1 MNINSYIDH
10 TLLKPTATKED
21 IINLV
26 NEAIKYSFASV
37 CVNPFWVSM
46 CKELLKGTNV
56 KVCTVVGFPLGA
68 SNTSV
73 KKYETTQAIIDGAD
87 EIDMVIN
94 LGALKSKQYNLV
106 TKDIE
111 TVVKSANGKI
121 VKVII
126 ETCLL
131 TDYEKELA
139 CDISLK
145 AGATYVKTSTGFAS
159 GGATVSDI
167 ILMKNIVNDKARIKA
182 SGGIDSYE
190 KATEMIKL
198 GASRIGTSKGIK
210 IVEKN

>member
-106 TKDIE
+106 TEDIE
-111 TVVKSANGKI
+111 AVVKSANGKI

-145 AGATYVKTSTGFAS
+145 AGAAYVKTSTGFAS